1 MPCRSFLPSLP
12 ALLSLAVGVALMAHL
27 PHGRYAAMS
36 ATASIISLPTAPT
49 LTPSLVLDL
58 STEAGADVTM
68 LLAANDIL
76 YLVEKT
82 SGEVR
87 AFPLHGM
94 DRAEQFSKVLRR
106 LEGDNGLIIGQP
118 ISFTMA
124 GSLLYVLDDRATL
137 WQYDAA
143 PSVRTLVGLRVES
156 RQGTLKGIAFPDG
169 PAELDILDAS
179 AQGVQGQL
187 WAYTRGPRG
196 YTTSPRLLPWG
207 NGMPRGSMTLV
218 SGMGKGE
225 LLVTVGG
232 MPFLVWPGGH
242 RPAAKVAMPGSG
254 QLNAV
259 GTVWRHTG
267 VPTTIL
273 LLNGPKRE
281 IDALRV
287 GNRAAL
293 PALHFT
299 APAGYRGP
307 WRAITGDAQSRRVYL
322 LDGANHVFALPMP
335 SSWVNG

>member
-1 MPCRSFLPSLP
+1 M
-12 ALLSLAVGVALMAHL
+12 
-27 PHGRYAAMS
+27 
-36 ATASIISLPTAPT
+36 
-49 LTPSLVLDL
+49 
-58 STEAGADVTM
+58 
-68 LLAANDIL
+68 
-76 YLVEKT
+76 
-82 SGEVR
+82 
-87 AFPLHGM
+87 
-94 DRAEQFSKVLRR
+94 
-106 LEGDNGLIIGQP
+106 
-118 ISFTMA
+118 
-124 GSLLYVLDDRATL
+124 
-137 WQYDAA
+137 
-143 PSVRTLVGLRVES
+143 
-156 RQGTLKGIAFPDG
+156 
-169 PAELDILDAS
+169 LDAS

-187 WAYTRGPRG
+187 WAYRRGPRG

-307 WRAITGDAQSRRVYL
+307 WRAITGDAQSRPCLPARRGKSCLRATYALIMGQRLIDPDTCLKDAAQQAAINGQSDPRDVGGGIGTEEG
-322 LDGANHVFALPMP
+322 DGVTHVRWIANIA
-335 SSWVNG
+335 